1 MPPSRPSRMRVVA
14 LMNAGAGSQAPA
26 HGTRAALERCFAEH
40 GVDAQL
46 RFLSGAELKAAARD
60 VLALAKRGE
69 INAVVVGGGDGSV
82 RTVAGVLADT
92 GVPLGVLPLGTL
104 NHFAKNLGIPVDL
117 EAAAETIAKGE
128 VRVVDLAE
136 VNGEIFINNS
146 SIGIY
151 PYLVIAR
158 ERLRQRHRL
167 AKWMAMVPAFF
178 RMLRHFPWRRL
189 KISIEG
195 GAKPY
200 RTPCVL
206 VGNNEYAMELFA
218 LGRRKRLDRG
228 ELWLYVVQPRNPLQ
242 YFWTVCR
249 LYFGKANRTSD
260 IDTFAAPEAEIAARS
275 SRLPVA
281 LDGEVEILHTPLCY
295 RSRPGALRVIVPTA
309 SV

>member
-1 MPPSRPSRMRVVA
+1 MPPARPSRMRVVA
-14 LMNAGAGSQAPA
+14 LMNAGAGSQSPA
-26 HGTRAALERCFAEH
+26 HGIRVVLKRCFAEH
-40 GVDAQL
+40 GVDAEL
-46 RFLSGAELKAAARD
+46 RFLSGAELKTAARD
-60 VLALAKRGE
+60 ALALAKRGE
-69 INAVVVGGGDGSV
+69 IDAVVVGGGDGSV

-104 NHFAKNLGIPVDL
+104 NHFAKDVGIAVDV
-117 EAAAETIAKGE
+117 EAATETIANGAL
-128 VRVVDLAE
+128 RVVDLAE

-167 AKWMAMVPAFF
+167 AKWMAIVPAFF
-178 RMLRHFPWRRL
+178 RMLRHFPRRRL

-206 VGNNEYAMELFA
+206 VGNNEYTMELFA

-228 ELWLYVVQPRNPLQ
+228 ELWLYVVKPRNPLEF
-242 YFWTVCR
+242 FWTVSRMC
-249 LYFGKANRTSD
+249 FGKAHATSD
-260 IDTFAAPEAEIAARS
+260 IETFAAPEAEIAARS

-281 LDGEVEILHTPLCY
+281 LDGEVEILHTPLYY
-295 RSRPGALRVIVPTA
+295 RSRPGALRVIVPGA
-309 SV
+309 SA